1 MSSYILTGYF
11 TPDTYVGTDTGTPA
25 IQEPTEYEG
34 TVTAGTT
41 TTVTTSNTNVNDVE
55 IVGTTEVVIVRPD
68 GTAETATVTAIS
80 NSTISI
86 GGTFTL
92 TPTTNDSVVLKVY
105 TSAAIISSL
114 QTAAPSAVIEL
125 FEVHLIQAIH
135 GQDNIWRFH
144 SGSSLNANG
153 EIYWRSNGYTRFP
166 IQADGF
172 SYESKQMPRPTLQ
185 VSNIFGTI
193 TGLMQTVNGT
203 TANNDLC
210 GAKFYRIRTLA
221 KYLDANNFLGGVN
234 PYGTPD
240 PNAEFPREIFTI
252 TRKISEN
259 RDMVTFELAS
269 ALDLANC
276 KIPKRVCTRVLFP
289 ALGTLK

>member
-1 MSSYILTGYF
+1 MLM
-11 TPDTYVGTDTGTPA
+11 
-25 IQEPTEYEG
+25 
-34 TVTAGTT
+34 
-41 TTVTTSNTNVNDVE
+41 
-55 IVGTTEVVIVRPD
+55 
-68 GTAETATVTAIS
+68 
-80 NSTISI
+80 
-86 GGTFTL
+86 
-92 TPTTNDSVVLKVY
+92 
-105 TSAAIISSL
+105 
-114 QTAAPSAVIEL
+114 
-125 FEVHLIQAIH
+125 
-135 GQDNIWRFH
+135 
-144 SGSSLNANG
+144 
-153 EIYWRSNGYTRFP
+153 EIYWRSNAYTRFP

-193 TGLMQTVNGT
+193 TSLMQTVNGT
-203 TANNDLC
+203 TVNNDLC

-234 PYGTPD
+234 PFGTPD

-276 KIPKRVCTRVLFP
+276 KLPKRVCTRVLFP

>member
-11 TPDTYVGTDTGTPA
+11 TPDTYVGTTTGKPPEEA
-25 IQEPTEYEG
+25 PTEYEG
-34 TVTAGTT
+34 TVTAATSS
-41 TTVTTSNTNVNDVE
+41 TVTSSNTNINDID
-55 IVGTTEVVIVRPD
+55 IVGTTQVVIIRAD
-68 GTAETATVTAIS
+68 GTAETATVTSIS
-80 NSTISI
+80 NSTIFINGS
-86 GGTFTL
+86 FTL

-105 TSAAIISSL
+105 TSSAIISSL
-114 QTAAPSAVIEL
+114 QTAEPSAVIEL

-135 GQDNIWRFH
+135 GQENIWRFH

-153 EIYWRSNGYTRFP
+153 EIYWRSNSYTRFP

-193 TGLMQTVNGT
+193 TGLMLTVNGT

-252 TRKISEN
+252 TRKTSEN